1 MAKRLLSVRR
11 ILAVFGVAV
20 GLLGWVAAFV
30 AVRHTNDLEYRLVSA
45 EAKLPETRAVLAQ
58 KEEELAAVRLEYREF
73 QDMSDHLDEVTGNLA
88 GATVQL
94 ADLLTQIDAAEARL
108 DQQQAE
114 AREQQTSL
122 TDTTSD
128 SVTTTMAKSEA
139 QPTAA
144 PEDLA
149 IAPAGPNL
157 HQFACMRGEM
167 TRLVYIE
174 YSDAIGEPPC
184 SVVYQKGPPEQSSRD
199 VPWRAEHNKGYCEAR
214 ARELVENLRNSN
226 WSCGPLSNDLG
237 INE

>member
-1 MAKRLLSVRR
+1 MVKRLLSVRR

-30 AVRHTNDLEYRLVSA
+30 AMRHTNDLEYRLASKEAELSETVSA
-45 EAKLPETRAVLAQ
+45 LGQMSDENAVLWQ
-58 KEEELAAVRLEYREF
+58 KNRDY
-73 QDMSDHLDEVTGNLA
+73 QDMSGHLEEVTGNLA
-88 GATVQL
+88 GAKAQL
-94 ADLLTQIDAAEARL
+94 GDLLTQIDAAEARL

-114 AREQQTSL
+114 ATEQQTSL
-122 TDTTSD
+122 TDTTGD
-128 SVTTTMAKSEA
+128 SVTTTMAQSEA

-144 PEDLA
+144 SEDLA

-184 SVVYQKGPPEQSSRD
+184 SVVYERGPPEQSSKN
-199 VPWRAEHNKGYCEAR
+199 VPWRAEHQKGFCEAR
-214 ARELVENLRNSN
+214 ASELVENLRSSD
-226 WSCGPLSNDLG
+226 WRCGPLRDALG
-237 INE
+237 TDE

>member
-45 EAKLPETRAVLAQ
+45 EAGLPEMRAVLAQ
-58 KEEELAAVRLEYREF
+58 KEDELAAVRLEYREY
-73 QDMSDHLDEVTGNLA
+73 QDMSGHLDEVTGNLA

-122 TDTTSD
+122 TDTTGD

-144 PEDLA
+144 SEDLA

-214 ARELVENLRNSN
+214 ARELVENLRSSN